1 MNGILLLDRGNHSLK
16 AALSVSG
23 RIARKWRIE
32 AAPVIQGP
40 EGGAPEPAA
49 DELLRQIIDA
59 GRPSAAAVSSVV
71 PGWAGRIAAYLAE
84 RGVTDVVIAG
94 SKARLPFPLLVD
106 EPGRVGADR
115 ISAAC
120 GAVASG
126 MPEALIIDAGTAV
139 TVDVLSAEGFE
150 GGSIF
155 PGAGLLSLALSR
167 GTAALPHVGLEKR
180 AGLPPGRSTEGAI
193 EAGIFWGLVG
203 AVNEIA
209 ARSREGSALDLP
221 VVLTGGSAPLLSG
234 HIEGNVTVIPDL
246 VLLGL
251 QLLYGL
257 NRDAD

>member
-1 MNGILLLDRGNHSLK
+1 MKGILLLDRGNHSLK

-23 RIARKWRIE
+23 RIVRRWRIE
-32 AAPVIQGP
+32 AAPAIEGP

-49 DELLRQIIDA
+49 EELLRQIIDA

-71 PGWAGRIAAYLAE
+71 PGWAGRLAGYLTE

-139 TVDVLSAEGFE
+139 TIDVLSAEGFE

-167 GTAALPHVGLEKR
+167 GTAALPHVGLEKQP
-180 AGLPPGRSTEGAI
+180 GLPPGRSTEGAI
-193 EAGIFWGLVG
+193 EAGLFWGLVG
-203 AVNEIA
+203 AVKEIA
-209 ARSREGSALDLP
+209 ARSSEGAGRDLP
-221 VVLTGGSAPLLSG
+221 VVLTGGSAPLISG
-234 HIEGNVTVIPDL
+234 YIEGNVTVIPDL

-251 QLLYGL
+251 RLIYDL
-257 NRDAD
+257 NKDED

>member
-1 MNGILLLDRGNHSLK
+1 MSGILLLDRGNHSLK

-23 RIARKWRIE
+23 RIVRKWRVE
-32 AAPVIQGP
+32 AAPAMRGP
-40 EGGAPEPAA
+40 EGGAPEGAS
-49 DELLRQIIDA
+49 DELLRQVIDA
-59 GRPSAAAVSSVV
+59 GSPSAAVVSSVV
-71 PGWAGRIAAYLAE
+71 PGWDGRIAEYLAG
-84 RGVTDVVIAG
+84 RGIADVVIAG
-94 SKARLPFPLLVD
+94 SGSRLPLPLLVD
-106 EPGRVGADR
+106 EPQKLGADR

-126 MPEALIIDAGTAV
+126 MREALIIDAGTAV

-155 PGAGLLSLALSR
+155 PGAGLLSLALSS
-167 GTAALPHVGLEKR
+167 GTAALPRVEAAAR

-193 EAGIFWGLVG
+193 GAGIFWGLVG

-209 ARSREGSALDLP
+209 DRSREGSARDLP
-221 VVLTGGSAPLLSG
+221 VVLTGGTAPLISE
-234 HIEGNVTVIPDL
+234 HIRGNPTVIPDL

-257 NRDAD
+257 NRNGD